1 MACRART
8 DLTVD
13 LLSEETLRA
22 DLVQRTSVV
31 RGVMFNNTHRIRNYN
46 WYTAGVLTGS
56 MPSVDE
62 MADYGTVAAL
72 AYYDEGMTF
81 GEALQLGIKMMSA
94 MAQSEGK
101 GAVTRARRMLE
112 DGHKYGVGSFP
123 TVPTYQVL
131 DQLIEGD
138 EDAFDA
144 GDVLASLP
152 LEPKE
157 VEALLLRAETYT
169 LKEIDQRVGHGV
181 LARARKKAK
190 EAWS

>member
-56 MPSVDE
+56 MPSVNE

>member
-1 MACRART
+1 ME
-8 DLTVD
+8 
-13 LLSEETLRA
+13 LLSEETLRG

-72 AYYDEGMTF
+72 AYFDDGMEF
-81 GEALQLGIKMMSA
+81 GKALLLGIKMMSA

-131 DQLIEGD
+131 DQLIDGD

-157 VEALLLRAETYT
+157 VEALLLRSEAYT